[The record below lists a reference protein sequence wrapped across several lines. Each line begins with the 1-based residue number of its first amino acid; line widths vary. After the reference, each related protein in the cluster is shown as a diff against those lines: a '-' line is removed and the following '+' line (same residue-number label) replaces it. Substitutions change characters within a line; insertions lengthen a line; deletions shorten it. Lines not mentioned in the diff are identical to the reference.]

1 MPAPPALRTPKSFS
15 SFRYCAS
22 EGSIRKQ
29 SPAIRQAWGTVRR
42 TSSTNTT
49 FRLWPDRRLVETNAL
64 TLHAL
69 LYLIFGLRAWKNKV
83 SLPQHSAKHLKSPQ
97 THPLPRHPR
106 CAQTFTAAHW
116 DLRASRNLTEGRRG
130 RRAGPQG
137 PRSAVGTGA
146 RPHPPS
152 RSHPRS
158 PRGIAPRAA
167 RMRRVPPRGS
177 LSRSK
182 LHRPPARTRAPPPP
196 GALSMAHYLA
206 AASLAL
212 RGTVE
217 RRAGPAQ
224 RSNAVRTGEVGR
236 GRSGALPAGYS
247 TWVRETGRHGAGS
260 EHSPT
265 AAILPGYRAGPP
277 QPIGAQL
284 RGGATNGRGRWEQRA
299 NDDERQV
306 RRRPTQSHPIKNRT
320 RGVAE
325 PIGC

>member
-1 MPAPPALRTPKSFS
+1 MWTGI
-15 SFRYCAS
+15 Y
-22 EGSIRKQ
+22 
-29 SPAIRQAWGTVRR
+29 
-42 TSSTNTT
+42 
-49 FRLWPDRRLVETNAL
+49 
-64 TLHAL
+64 H
-69 LYLIFGLRAWKNKV
+69 
-83 SLPQHSAKHLKSPQ
+83 
-97 THPLPRHPR
+97 RHR
-106 CAQTFTAAHW
+106 
-116 DLRASRNLTEGRRG
+116 DLRASPNRAEGRRG
-130 RRAGPQG
+130 GRAGPQG
-137 PRSAVGTGA
+137 PHSAVRTGPRLQPPLTA
-146 RPHPPS
+146 PSPQPLRHSAPHSAHAPS
-152 RSHPRS
+152 
-158 PRGIAPRAA
+158 
-167 RMRRVPPRGS
+167 PPRGS

-182 LHRPPARTRAPPPP
+182 LQRPPARTRVPPPP

-217 RRAGPAQ
+217 RRAGPAR
-224 RSNAVRTGEVGR
+224 RSNAARTGEVGR

-299 NDDERQV
+299 NDGERQV
-306 RRRPTQSHPIKNRT
+306 RCRPTQGHPIKNRT